1 MYMHILSTRIV
12 KTRTMTRRTPIKK
25 TLVKEKVKTPVK
37 ERKRT
42 PIKESKKTPTRER
55 VMNSSTQRK
64 KMCHS
69 IIRDTPLGW
78 SYFLRARPD
87 VYEELREWLIKT
99 WGSPHPDTRRGF
111 HISGLK
117 KEYVNLLKTR
127 YEHVYDTNQI
137 CNNEVGTVFARA
149 FAYEV

>member
-1 MYMHILSTRIV
+1 MHIFSTRIV
-12 KTRTMTRRTPIKK
+12 KTMTMTRRTPIKK

-37 ERKRT
+37 ERKRMA
-42 PIKESKKTPTRER
+42 IKESKKTPTRETW
-55 VMNSSTQRK
+55 VMSSSTQRK
-64 KMCHS
+64 KMCDS

-78 SYFLRARPD
+78 RYFLIAQPE
-87 VYEELREWLIKT
+87 VYEELRNWLIKT
-99 WGSPHPDTRRGF
+99 LGSPHLDTRRGF

-137 CNNEVGTVFARA
+137 GNNEVGTIFARA
-149 FAYEV
+149 FACEV